1 MTVNLLIFSSSDIQ
15 QRKGQPAKLAEALA
29 LMLEDA
35 VHDLT
40 SRNETFFDYS
50 IKIEKWCNQFF
61 LDLKLFL
68 HFYWAMKFE
77 FFAPDE
83 NNYLRRFS
91 LALWRIDSD

>member
-1 MTVNLLIFSSSDIQ
+1 MIVNLLILSSSDIQ

-50 IKIEKWCNQFF
+50 IKIKKWCNQFF
-61 LDLKLFL
+61 LDLKMFL
-68 HFYWAMKFE
+68 HLNWAMKFE

-83 NNYLRRFS
+83 NNCLRRFS
-91 LALWRIDSD
+91 FALRLIDLD